1 MSQQEISKRIL
12 KLIEKQNVNY
22 LKLMNWNLFRYL
34 IQVIGDSMTPS
45 SSGNRQVMEKSSI
58 YTRQNDRKKDTKTD
72 IYLQNENAVNEW
84 ISLSLDK
91 KSFTDLE
98 RIELNEKL
106 KLPYEGRQVFT
117 RWTHS
122 YPNLNE
128 IKSKTFYIKYDQ
140 ELPVVNKIMLNN
152 FQNKYLYHV
161 IDDIMYSLKSKPTER
176 DTLLAII
183 YSPVLYLQNNFSI
196 DFFDIWI
203 DEIYIHQESKVNK
216 FLAKNIPN
224 LEPFSY
230 ITIKFL
236 YTTKLPVKKPEPLW

>member
-45 SSGNRQVMEKSSI
+45 SSGNRQGLKESSI

-128 IKSKTFYIKYDQ
+128 IKSK
-140 ELPVVNKIMLNN
+140 
-152 FQNKYLYHV
+152 
-161 IDDIMYSLKSKPTER
+161 LKENGK
-176 DTLLAII
+176 
-183 YSPVLYLQNNFSI
+183 
-196 DFFDIWI
+196 
-203 DEIYIHQESKVNK
+203 
-216 FLAKNIPN
+216 
-224 LEPFSY
+224 
-230 ITIKFL
+230 
-236 YTTKLPVKKPEPLW
+236 

>member
-106 KLPYEGRQVFT
+106 KLPYEGRCIV
-117 RWTHS
+117 H
-122 YPNLNE
+122 
-128 IKSKTFYIKYDQ
+128 
-140 ELPVVNKIMLNN
+140 
-152 FQNKYLYHV
+152 
-161 IDDIMYSLKSKPTER
+161 
-176 DTLLAII
+176 
-183 YSPVLYLQNNFSI
+183 
-196 DFFDIWI
+196 
-203 DEIYIHQESKVNK
+203 
-216 FLAKNIPN
+216 
-224 LEPFSY
+224 
-230 ITIKFL
+230 
-236 YTTKLPVKKPEPLW
+236 